1 MCLWEVTLKDA
12 DLLGNMLGGG
22 IRSNLRQAGHSIYVD
37 AVLSA
42 EERQQRKAMQQLRR
56 ELQQQG
62 VRTRWCKATLMSW
75 RWGGA
80 DGRRGSWEEVP
91 PLPAEVPGSVAAKKV
106 SIANG
111 GWCCWIITTL
121 IACCAI
127 IPRLPWLQPFHLLC
141 DMVLSMHT
149 HVCLQHMTCSI
160 LSESAGLLG

>member
-12 DLLGNMLGGG
+12 DLLGNMLGGR

-42 EERQQRKAMQQLRR
+42 EERQLRR

-62 VRTRWCKATLMSW
+62 VQTRWCKATLMRW

-91 PLPAEVPGSVAAKKV
+91 PLPAEVPGSVAA
-106 SIANG
+106 
-111 GWCCWIITTL
+111 
-121 IACCAI
+121 
-127 IPRLPWLQPFHLLC
+127 
-141 DMVLSMHT
+141 
-149 HVCLQHMTCSI
+149 
-160 LSESAGLLG
+160 